1 MVRLL
6 SIQLILLVL
15 LGSSV
20 DLHDVAKLPYLIDHY
35 NQHKS
40 KDTQFSFSEFFDLHY
55 GTLAV
60 EHDKEEKE
68 KHKGLPFKA
77 PENTSIHSPV
87 FLTEYESPSVEL
99 ESSKVAYTNSYQP
112 NSGSE
117 YHPSIFQPPRKG

>member
-1 MVRLL
+1 MLRAISSKLIFVILL
-6 SIQLILLVL
+6 SSL
-15 LGSSV
+15 V

-40 KDTQFSFSEFFDLHY
+40 KETQFSFSEFFDLHY
-55 GTLAV
+55 GNLAE

-77 PENTSIHSPV
+77 PEHNSIHSPV
-87 FLTEYESPSVEL
+87 FLIAYQSPSIASA
-99 ESSKVAYTNSYQP
+99 SSEVTYTNFYQP
-112 NSGSE
+112 NSSSE

>member
-1 MVRLL
+1 MLKAI
-6 SIQLILLVL
+6 SSKLIFIIL
-15 LGSSV
+15 LGSLV

-35 NQHKS
+35 NQHKY
-40 KDTQFSFSEFFDLHY
+40 KDTQFSFNEFFDLHY
-55 GTLAV
+55 GNQAA

-77 PENTSIHSPV
+77 PEHTSIHSPV

-99 ESSKVAYTNSYQP
+99 ESTEVAYTNFYQP
-112 NSGSE
+112 NSGSD